1 MTERDTRIVLG
12 SLLAL
17 VALATPSLGD
27 APTQW
32 KIGAVHAHGLLGPL
46 VRAAHGRWDV
56 GVLRAP
62 ALAAGL
68 LVALLLVA
76 VPWLGRARGAIAIVS
91 TIAVAAALLVPAV
104 ALQAGLR
111 DATAPWFHDNDS
123 TYQIEIAGDLVRD
136 GTNPYGHDYRSSG
149 MQRIYSHDGSPA
161 AAAETNPALR
171 HFPYLP
177 GTVELAT
184 VWRLLPAPLDDIRF
198 LVCLASLAM
207 LAAAWAFPGPAW
219 LRLVLGAV
227 LAANPLT
234 IRAAWFGTADALSLA
249 PLVLAFAL
257 VARRR
262 LGWAAVALGSAILL
276 KQFAIVAVPFLG
288 IVAWQTCG
296 REATR
301 RAGLAALGIVVA
313 GCLPFLVWGPGAL
326 LRDTVEFGAGAYRVV
341 GYGLSNLLVRADLVE
356 RTGGYPFVWLAIL
369 VWLPLT
375 VVLCARLARG
385 REHWTAPLAAAV
397 SWFLLFWIARV
408 FQTSYLIY
416 PLAGVAIAFA
426 WRIGAA
432 AESATSDAATQNSGS
447 SKSAA

>member
-1 MTERDTRIVLG
+1 M
-12 SLLAL
+12 
-17 VALATPSLGD
+17 
-27 APTQW
+27 
-32 KIGAVHAHGLLGPL
+32 
-46 VRAAHGRWDV
+46 
-56 GVLRAP
+56 
-62 ALAAGL
+62 
-68 LVALLLVA
+68 
-76 VPWLGRARGAIAIVS
+76 
-91 TIAVAAALLVPAV
+91 PAV

-207 LAAAWAFPGPAW
+207 LAAAWAFPGPPW

-227 LAANPLT
+227 LAVNPLT

-249 PLVLAFAL
+249 PLVLAFGL

-262 LGWAAVALGSAILL
+262 LGWAAVALGSAILI
-276 KQFAIVAVPFLG
+276 KQFAIVARAVPRRSWPG
-288 IVAWQTCG
+288 
-296 REATR
+296 R
-301 RAGLAALGIVVA
+301 RADARRRDAQASRCSASCSPAA
-313 GCLPFLVWGPGAL
+313 CRSSCGAPARSD
-326 LRDTVEFGAGAYRVV
+326 RDTVEFGAGAYRVV

-356 RTGGYPFVWLAIL
+356 RTGSYPFVWLAIL
-369 VWLPLT
+369 
-375 VVLCARLARG
+375 
-385 REHWTAPLAAAV
+385 
-397 SWFLLFWIARV
+397 
-408 FQTSYLIY
+408 
-416 PLAGVAIAFA
+416 
-426 WRIGAA
+426 
-432 AESATSDAATQNSGS
+432 SGCR
-447 SKSAA
+447 